1 MFSARL
7 MGGPQV
13 KKRRFGFS
21 VPCRTARNVSLYR
34 LSTGPADRR
43 YDLATEIT
51 RSSGR
56 YPLFRRVLRAFSGH
70 RHGRVICVRINIH
83 MIAESV
89 SPIQFRLLGPVTAS
103 RAQSEVP
110 LSGTKI
116 QTVLAK
122 LLLAGGRT
130 VSDTSLSTALWGH
143 HPPSTSSAQIYTYVS
158 RLRKQLG
165 AAVSIA
171 RQGPGYVLDAPH
183 SEVDVFE
190 FERLTA
196 LGQRALGQ
204 CDYTAASRYFGEGIE
219 LWQGEPLENATEHLQ
234 EVEVPRLLAARL
246 TALEHRVE
254 ADLALGRHHQ
264 ISAELTGLVAG
275 FPLNERL
282 RAQLIT
288 ALYRCGRQAEAVH
301 VYHKG
306 RTVLAEQMGVDPGP
320 ELRAAY
326 ESMLR
331 GEMHGTAAAPAVVPT
346 TLPPVPVPFV
356 GRSRALD
363 LLGAILV
370 PRRAHR
376 AEQPVR
382 ALITGI
388 AGIGKSGLAAVAA
401 HGAAHHY
408 PDGQLHAELCHADGR
423 PKTPGEVLVRLLRA
437 LGEPRASADHSGF
450 PALTGDVEELV
461 RLYRTRT
468 AGRRLLLLLDDAT
481 GDAQIDPLLP
491 RGHGHRGGR
500 HQPHP
505 SHLRPHGPHRRPR
518 PDGRGGGA
526 PAPRRDDGGAA
537 DGGPARG
544 GPDPGAPVRGAS
556 AGRPDRGDPAGLPAA
571 VAAVRT
577 RGAARR
583 SEPPSRRA
591 ALRGP
596 RGQRR
601 LPVLV
606 RTAAPAHPQDAALAV
621 DAGRAAVHGGGGRGC
636 AGHVGAPGGIRPGG
650 SRRRLPDGNHP
661 YRPGAV
667 DVPVPSAGP
676 AVRGGA
682 VPRRAADAALPRVSL
697 RRPCGTGAGAGAGQT
712 EARPRVAPP
721 SAAAV
726 PRRKWRVPATRAAA
740 AGATKQVSAQTART
754 VRRPRAST
762 AGAKSASP
770 AGARP

>member
-1 MFSARL
+1 
-7 MGGPQV
+7 
-13 KKRRFGFS
+13 
-21 VPCRTARNVSLYR
+21 
-34 LSTGPADRR
+34 
-43 YDLATEIT
+43 
-51 RSSGR
+51 
-56 YPLFRRVLRAFSGH
+56 
-70 RHGRVICVRINIH
+70 

-491 RGHGHRGGR
+491 AGTGTAVVVTSRTHLTSVPMAHTVVLDPMGEEEALQLLGATMGAQRMAD
-500 HQPHP
+500 QPEV
-505 SHLRPHGPHRRPR
+505 
-518 PDGRGGGA
+518 
-526 PAPRRDDGGAA
+526 
-537 DGGPARG
+537 ARTL
-544 GPDPGAPVRGAS
+544 VRQC
-556 AGRPDRGDPAGLPAA
+556 AGLPL
-571 VAAVRT
+571 AVRIAGT
-577 RGAARR
+577 RLASRPQWPL
-583 SEPPSRRA
+583 SELAGRLADPSRRLEE
-591 ALRGP
+591 LRFGDLGVSDGF
-596 RGQRR
+596 RSSFGR
-601 LPVLV
+601 L
-606 RTAAPAHPQDAALAV
+606 
-621 DAGRAAVHGGGGRGC
+621 
-636 AGHVGAPGGIRPGG
+636 
-650 SRRRLPDGNHP
+650 
-661 YRPGAV
+661 
-667 DVPVPSAGP
+667 
-676 AVRGGA
+676 
-682 VPRRAADAALPRVSL
+682 
-697 RRPCGTGAGAGAGQT
+697 
-712 EARPRVAPP
+712 RPRT
-721 SAAAV
+721 
-726 PRRKWRVPATRAAA
+726 RKTLPWLSMLGEQPFTAAA
-740 AGATKQVSAQTART
+740 AGGALGMSAHRAESVLEDLVDASLMGITRTAQAQLT
-754 VRRPRAST
+754 YQFHPLVLLFAEALSHDGRPM
-762 AGAKSASP
+762 
-770 AGARP
+770 RPCHA